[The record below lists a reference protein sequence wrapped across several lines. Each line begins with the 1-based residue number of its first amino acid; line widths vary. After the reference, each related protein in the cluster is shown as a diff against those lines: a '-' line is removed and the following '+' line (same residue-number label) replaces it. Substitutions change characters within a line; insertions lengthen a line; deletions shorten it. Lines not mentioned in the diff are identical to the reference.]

1 APLIPRRVVCEKA
14 LLTNKNGWTPL
25 KLPPLWLWS
34 GSSPCLVSAAA
45 VSVQRPGGGR
55 RKVFPSSLLTSL
67 GLAGY
72 SGGALA
78 LGSDSPL
85 APLLSG
91 QRKVRVAPIPK
102 VQEVGFLQLQP
113 DDSVALYRHPFLA
126 FGNRGIARLPK
137 QANSGDTPC
146 ARVAA
151 AAPSILAV
159 RKRPPRS
166 GCCLVHR
173 ASFSSQHNRFTRNA
187 AGPLMAE
194 RELVGK
200 DKLVLR
206 GLQFHGFHGVKQEEK
221 TLGQKFV
228 VDVDAWMD
236 LTTAGQTDSISDTVS
251 YTDIY
256 RIVKDVVEGPSQNLL
271 ESVAHR
277 IATATL
283 LKFPQVSAV
292 RVEVK
297 KPHVAV
303 QGIVDYLGVEIVRY
317 RKDMAVSSPVPPH

>member
-113 DDSVALYRHPFLA
+113 DDSVALSHACPSRQIQEIRLA
-126 FGNRGIARLPK
+126 
-137 QANSGDTPC
+137 
-146 ARVAA
+146 
-151 AAPSILAV
+151 
-159 RKRPPRS
+159 
-166 GCCLVHR
+166 R
-173 ASFSSQHNRFTRNA
+173 ASQPPPLPSSLSGSDLPVLVAVWFTEHPSAPNTTDSQGTLRVS
-187 AGPLMAE
+187 PLMAE